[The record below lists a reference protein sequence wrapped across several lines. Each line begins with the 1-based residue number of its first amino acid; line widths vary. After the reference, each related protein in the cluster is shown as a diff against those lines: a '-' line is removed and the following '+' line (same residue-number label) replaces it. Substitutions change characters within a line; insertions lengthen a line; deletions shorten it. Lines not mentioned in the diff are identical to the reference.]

1 MSRMDERMKKAH
13 AQHTF
18 DRTYMHRLLNAWKAF
33 FHYYILHQIRYNV
46 CIMFSSTRRFWF
58 FFCICA
64 ISCPT
69 WSTEL
74 FGGRSIACIITHWER
89 QINNKADLFNFVL
102 FEYNEESKYFDWL
115 NRRPSSWRKS
125 LTRQWMC
132 LFVFFYHV
140 CAHYIGNSWKQNTKN
155 TDRVVLFLV
164 GQSSMWLSNL
174 WYTDIRIRVFLAFS
188 GSKLVQLL
196 NFGMRL
202 SDCLCCV
209 GCARWEWL
217 RHLSC
222 NAKIPHFP
230 FNFRC
235 RAERWLIC
243 MHVYG
248 VNVHRCARL

>member
-1 MSRMDERMKKAH
+1 
-13 AQHTF
+13 
-18 DRTYMHRLLNAWKAF
+18 MHEKHSSIITHYTRLDTMYVLCSLR
-33 FHYYILHQIRYNV
+33 HDV
-46 CIMFSSTRRFWF
+46 SGF
-58 FFCICA
+58 FFVSA
-64 ISCPT
+64 PFHVRLDQQSCLVEDQSP
-69 WSTEL
+69 
-74 FGGRSIACIITHWER
+74 AITHWER
-89 QINNKADLFNFVL
+89 PINNKADLFNFVL

-248 VNVHRCARL
+248 VNVRRCARL

>member
-1 MSRMDERMKKAH
+1 MHEKHSSII
-13 AQHTF
+13 
-18 DRTYMHRLLNAWKAF
+18 TYYTRLDTMYVLCSLR
-33 FHYYILHQIRYNV
+33 HDV
-46 CIMFSSTRRFWF
+46 SGF
-58 FFCICA
+58 FFVSA
-64 ISCPT
+64 PFHVRLDQQSCLVEDQSP
-69 WSTEL
+69 
-74 FGGRSIACIITHWER
+74 AITHWER
-89 QINNKADLFNFVL
+89 PINNKADLFNFVL

-248 VNVHRCARL
+248 VNVRRCARL